1 VTATP
6 APTEGVTAQG
16 ERWMQPVL
24 WAAALYNLLFGVIV
38 VIFPALPFRWAGLP
52 LPNYPEIWQCLG
64 MVIGV
69 YGIGYAIAATNPR
82 RHRPIVLE
90 CVYQAIK
97 WTISEYAVI

>member
-1 VTATP
+1 
-6 APTEGVTAQG
+6 VTAQG

-82 RHRPIVLE
+82 RHWPIVLE